1 MNIKKYISVL
11 MAGSVVIS
19 GLLMT
24 NTVNAYAENGNIS
37 TNKKIV
43 KNNCKK
49 STVILASGEKYTDIL
64 TATVLAN
71 EKNCS
76 ILLTSQDYVDQKTMN
91 EIKRLKVGEVII
103 SGGVDSVSENVEN
116 NLSKSFN
123 VRRIAG
129 EDRYETAVKIGDEVR
144 ALSGNLEE
152 AVLVDGTNFPDV
164 ITISALASGKRAP
177 ILLTQPNQLVTST
190 KDTLK
195 EWNIN
200 NTTIGGSYDSVS
212 KDIENNLGVSN
223 VSRIGG
229 ADRYETAELV
239 GEKVRELTGNHDDM
253 ILVDGTDFPD
263 GITINSLASKFK
275 APIML
280 TTPNDLSERTERKI
294 SDWSIKNVLIGGG
307 YKSVSKSVEENL
319 GVDNKERVAG
329 IDRYETA
336 VKISQ
341 RLSQLDKTI
350 GK

>member
-1 MNIKKYISVL
+1 MHIKKYISVL

-24 NTVNAYAENGNIS
+24 STVNAYADSGN
-37 TNKKIV
+37 TKRKV
-43 KNNCKK
+43 VNCSKK
-49 STVILASGEKYTDIL
+49 SAVILASGEKYTDIL

-76 ILLTSQDYVDQKTMN
+76 ILLTSKDFVDQNTVN

-103 SGGVDSVSENVEN
+103 SGGVDSVSENVERQLN
-116 NLSKSFN
+116 DFN

-144 ALSGNLEE
+144 SLSGNLDD
-152 AVLVDGTNFPDV
+152 AMLVDGTNFPDV
-164 ITISALASGKRAP
+164 ITISALASQKRAP
-177 ILLTQPNQLVTST
+177 ILITQPEQLVKST
-190 KDTLK
+190 KDTLQ
-195 EWNIN
+195 EWNIK

-212 KDIENNLGVSN
+212 KNIEDNLEVTN
-223 VSRIGG
+223 VRRIGG

-239 GEKVRELTGNHDDM
+239 GAEVRNLTGNYDDM

-263 GITINSLASKFK
+263 GITINSLASKFN

-280 TTPNDLSERTERKI
+280 TPPNKLSETTSNKI
-294 SDWSIKNVLIGGG
+294 NDWSIQNILIGGG
-307 YKSVSKSVEENL
+307 YKSVSKSIEENL
-319 GVDNKERVAG
+319 GVENKERVAG
-329 IDRYETA
+329 VDRYDTA

-341 RLSQLDKTI
+341 RLSQLKNYI